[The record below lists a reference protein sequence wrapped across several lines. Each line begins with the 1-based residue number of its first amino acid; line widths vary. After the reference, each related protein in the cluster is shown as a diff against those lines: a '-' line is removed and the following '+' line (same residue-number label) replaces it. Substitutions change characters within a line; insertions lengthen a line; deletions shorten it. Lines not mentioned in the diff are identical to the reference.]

1 MVGFI
6 WRMCVIVTGSMRFC
20 RGSVAVRSSCG
31 TESWTTVAMV
41 RRRMVVV
48 VRDVVREKTKVGFD
62 VRRFINMVQ

>member
-1 MVGFI
+1 
-6 WRMCVIVTGSMRFC
+6 
-20 RGSVAVRSSCG
+20 
-31 TESWTTVAMV
+31 MV